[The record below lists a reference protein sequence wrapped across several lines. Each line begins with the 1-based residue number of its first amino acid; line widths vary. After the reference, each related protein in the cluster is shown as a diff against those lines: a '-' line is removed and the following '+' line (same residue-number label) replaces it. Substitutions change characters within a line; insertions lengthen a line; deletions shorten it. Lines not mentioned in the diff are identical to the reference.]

1 MKLGVA
7 MPKRNHNSKFSE
19 IELFIY
25 RAASLVFL
33 LLMLIKLFIIEISS
47 W

>member
-1 MKLGVA
+1 
-7 MPKRNHNSKFSE
+7 MPKRNHNLKFSE

-25 RAASLVFL
+25 RAASLIFL
-33 LLMLIKLFIIEISS
+33 LLMLIKLFVVEVSS